1 MTFDVLV
8 RPAAEPDVYGV
19 REYYAGISVEL
30 ADRFEADFHA
40 AAGSLAEFPRRYRE
54 VYRDIRRV
62 AMESFPYL
70 VYYRVI
76 DHTVWV
82 LAVRHAASNPVATRH
97 RLRQRR

>member
-1 MTFDVLV
+1 MTFGVVV
-8 RPAAEPDVYGV
+8 RPAAEPDVYQA
-19 REYYAGISVEL
+19 RDHYAAISLEL

-40 AAGSLAEFPRRYRE
+40 AAGSLAEFPKRHRA

-70 VYYRVI
+70 VYYRVL

-82 LAVRHAASNPVATRH
+82 LAVRHTASDPAETRK